1 VKTGV
6 ALAMAIMLTVPAAV
20 GAQTPIR
27 PSPEQRTRQDKISIM
42 EGTLQASVGV
52 AARQV
57 AQGVRSVD
65 SNANLMFGTARAK
78 GFPLEGH
85 GVFFYVEIP
94 TLDLSFMLS
103 MEQIERSLQQRAEQ
117 QQLRT
122 DTQQVT
128 EVRREPRVEA
138 PTAAESLANIAAE
151 GQKYRATV
159 RLALVD
165 AMLDSSKNLELG
177 PEEWLTIAAR
187 NSEYALST
195 NEILNLKTTILRVK
209 GSDLADFLAGRL
221 TKEEARQKVEVRE
234 F

>member
-1 VKTGV
+1 MKTGV
-6 ALAMAIMLTVPAAV
+6 ALVMAITIAVPAAV
-20 GAQTPIR
+20 AAQTTIR
-27 PSPEQRTRQDKISIM
+27 PSPEQRSRQDKITIM

-57 AQGVRSVD
+57 TQRVKSVD
-65 SNANLMFGTARAK
+65 SNASLTFGVPRAK
-78 GFPLEGH
+78 GFPLEGQ

-94 TLDLSFMLS
+94 TLDLSVMLS

-117 QQLRT
+117 QQSRG
-122 DTQQVT
+122 DPQQVSD
-128 EVRREPRVEA
+128 VRREPRAEA

-159 RLALVD
+159 RLALID

-177 PEEWLTIAAR
+177 PDEWLTIAAR
-187 NSEYALST
+187 NSEYTLST
-195 NEILNLKTTILRVK
+195 NEIMNLTTTLLRVK

-221 TKEEARQKVEVRE
+221 TKDEARQKVEVRE

>member
-1 VKTGV
+1 
-6 ALAMAIMLTVPAAV
+6 VPAAL

-27 PSPEQRTRQDKISIM
+27 PSAEQQARHDKISIM

-52 AARQV
+52 AAKQV
-57 AQGVRSVD
+57 AKGVRSIESSASFMLGV
-65 SNANLMFGTARAK
+65 ARAK
-78 GFPLEGH
+78 GFTLEGH

-94 TLDLSFMLS
+94 TLDLSVMMSL
-103 MEQIERSLQQRAEQ
+103 EQFERSSQLRAEQ
-117 QQLRT
+117 QQPRAEGVNELRR
-122 DTQQVT
+122 DPKQ
-128 EVRREPRVEA
+128 EG

-159 RLALVD
+159 RLALID

-187 NSEYALST
+187 NSEYGLSA
-195 NEILNLKTTILRVK
+195 NEILNLTTTLLRVK
-209 GSDLADFLAGRL
+209 GSDLGDFLAGRL

>member
-1 VKTGV
+1 
-6 ALAMAIMLTVPAAV
+6 MAVPAAV
-20 GAQTPIR
+20 GAQTTIR

-42 EGTLQASVGV
+42 EGTLQAAVGV

-65 SNANLMFGTARAK
+65 SNASLTLGNPRAK

-94 TLDLSFMLS
+94 TLDLSVMLT
-103 MEQIERSLQQRAEQ
+103 MEQITRSLQQRAEQ
-117 QQLRT
+117 QQPRA
-122 DTQQVT
+122 DTQQVA
-128 EVRREPRVEA
+128 ELRREPAVEA

-165 AMLDSSKNLELG
+165 AMLDNSKNLELG

-195 NEILNLKTTILRVK
+195 NEILSLKTTILRVK

-221 TKEEARQKVEVRE
+221 TKDEARQKVEVRE

>member
-1 VKTGV
+1 
-6 ALAMAIMLTVPAAV
+6 MAITMTVPAAL

-27 PSPEQRTRQDKISIM
+27 PSAEQQARHDKISIM

-52 AARQV
+52 AAKQV
-57 AQGVRSVD
+57 AKGVRSID
-65 SNANLMFGTARAK
+65 SSASFMLGSARAK
-78 GFPLEGH
+78 GFTLEGH
-85 GVFFYVEIP
+85 GVFFYVEVP
-94 TLDLSFMLS
+94 TLDLSVMMSL
-103 MEQIERSLQQRAEQ
+103 EQFERSSQLRAEQ
-117 QQLRT
+117 QQPRAEGVNELRR
-122 DTQQVT
+122 DPKQ
-128 EVRREPRVEA
+128 EG

-159 RLALVD
+159 RLALID

-187 NSEYALST
+187 NSEYGLSA
-195 NEILNLKTTILRVK
+195 NEILNLTTTLLRVK
-209 GSDLADFLAGRL
+209 GSDLGDFLAGRL

>member
-1 VKTGV
+1 
-6 ALAMAIMLTVPAAV
+6 MAVPAAV
-20 GAQTPIR
+20 GAQTTIR
-27 PSPEQRTRQDKISIM
+27 PSPEQRTRQDKITIM

-57 AQGVRSVD
+57 AQRVKSVD
-65 SNANLMFGTARAK
+65 SNASLMFGAPRAK
-78 GFPLEGH
+78 GFPLEGQ

-94 TLDLSFMLS
+94 TLDLSVMLS
-103 MEQIERSLQQRAEQ
+103 MEQIERSLQQRGEQ
-117 QQLRT
+117 QQPPRG
-122 DTQQVT
+122 DAQQVNN
-128 EVRREPRVEA
+128 EVRRESRVEA

-159 RLALVD
+159 RLALID

-177 PEEWLTIAAR
+177 PDEWLTIAAR

-195 NEILNLKTTILRVK
+195 NEIMNLTTTILRVK

-221 TKEEARQKVEVRE
+221 TKDEARQKVEVRE

>member
-1 VKTGV
+1 
-6 ALAMAIMLTVPAAV
+6 M
-20 GAQTPIR
+20 
-27 PSPEQRTRQDKISIM
+27 
-42 EGTLQASVGV
+42 
-52 AARQV
+52 
-57 AQGVRSVD
+57 
-65 SNANLMFGTARAK
+65 
-78 GFPLEGH
+78 
-85 GVFFYVEIP
+85 
-94 TLDLSFMLS
+94 
-103 MEQIERSLQQRAEQ
+103 
-117 QQLRT
+117 
-122 DTQQVT
+122 
-128 EVRREPRVEA
+128 EA

-187 NSEYALST
+187 NSEFALST

-221 TKEEARQKVEVRE
+221 TKDEARQKVEVRE

>member
-1 VKTGV
+1 
-6 ALAMAIMLTVPAAV
+6 MAVPAAV
-20 GAQTPIR
+20 GAQTTIR
-27 PSPEQRTRQDKISIM
+27 PSPEQRSRQDKISIM
-42 EGTLQASVGV
+42 EGTQQASVGV

-57 AQGVRSVD
+57 ALGVRSID
-65 SNANLMFGTARAK
+65 SSATVSPMFGTARAK

-94 TLDLSFMLS
+94 TLDLNVMLS

-117 QQLRT
+117 QQPRP
-122 DTQQVT
+122 DTQQVN
-128 EVRREPRVEA
+128 EVRREPRLEA

-159 RLALVD
+159 RLALID

-187 NSEYALST
+187 NSEYALSP
-195 NEILNLKTTILRVK
+195 NEILNLTTAILRVK

-221 TKEEARQKVEVRE
+221 TKDEARQKVEVRE

>member
-1 VKTGV
+1 
-6 ALAMAIMLTVPAAV
+6 MAITLTVPAAA
-20 GAQTPIR
+20 GGQTMVR
-27 PSPEQRTRQDKISIM
+27 PSPEQRTRQEKITIM

-52 AARQV
+52 AATRV
-57 AQGVRSVD
+57 AKGVRSVD
-65 SNANLMFGTARAK
+65 SNASLMFGTARAK

-94 TLDLSFMLS
+94 TLDLSFMLT

-117 QQLRT
+117 QQPRV
-122 DTQQVT
+122 DAQQVT

-138 PTAAESLANIAAE
+138 PTAAESLANITAE

-195 NEILNLKTTILRVK
+195 NEILNLTTTILRVK

>member
-1 VKTGV
+1 
-6 ALAMAIMLTVPAAV
+6 MAITMAVPAAV
-20 GAQTPIR
+20 GAQTTIR

-52 AARQV
+52 AAKQV
-57 AQGVRSVD
+57 AKGVRSVD
-65 SNANLMFGTARAK
+65 SSASLMFGAPRAK

-85 GVFFYVEIP
+85 GVFFYVEVP
-94 TLDLSFMLS
+94 TLDLSVMLNL
-103 MEQIERSLQQRAEQ
+103 EQIERSLQQRAEQ
-117 QQLRT
+117 QQQPRG
-122 DTQQVT
+122 DPQPVND
-128 EVRREPRVEA
+128 VRREPKAE
-138 PTAAESLANIAAE
+138 PLTAAESLANIVAE

-159 RLALVD
+159 RLALID

-177 PEEWLTIAAR
+177 PDEWLTIAAR

-195 NEILNLKTTILRVK
+195 NEIMNLTTTILRVK

-221 TKEEARQKVEVRE
+221 TKDEARQKVEVRE

>member
-1 VKTGV
+1 
-6 ALAMAIMLTVPAAV
+6 M
-20 GAQTPIR
+20 IR

-57 AQGVRSVD
+57 AQGVMSVD
-65 SNANLMFGTARAK
+65 SNASLMFGNARAK

-94 TLDLSFMLS
+94 TLDLSVMLS
-103 MEQIERSLQQRAEQ
+103 MEQIGRSLQQRAEQ
-117 QQLRT
+117 QQTRA

-128 EVRREPRVEA
+128 DVRREPRAEP
-138 PTAAESLANIAAE
+138 PTAAESLANITAE

-187 NSEYALST
+187 NSEYALSI

-221 TKEEARQKVEVRE
+221 TKDEARQKVEVRE

>member
-1 VKTGV
+1 
-6 ALAMAIMLTVPAAV
+6 MAVPAAV
-20 GAQTPIR
+20 GAQTTIR

-52 AARQV
+52 AAKQV
-57 AQGVRSVD
+57 AKGVRSVD
-65 SNANLMFGTARAK
+65 SSASLMFGAPRAK

-85 GVFFYVEIP
+85 GVFFYVEVP
-94 TLDLSFMLS
+94 TLDLSVMLNL
-103 MEQIERSLQQRAEQ
+103 EQIERSLQQRAEQ
-117 QQLRT
+117 QQQPRG
-122 DTQQVT
+122 DPQPVND
-128 EVRREPRVEA
+128 VRREPKAE
-138 PTAAESLANIAAE
+138 PLTAAESLANIAAE

-159 RLALVD
+159 RLALID

-177 PEEWLTIAAR
+177 PDEWLTIAAR

-195 NEILNLKTTILRVK
+195 NEIMNLTTTILRVK

-221 TKEEARQKVEVRE
+221 TKDEARQKVEVRE

>member
-1 VKTGV
+1 VRTGV
-6 ALAMAIMLTVPAAV
+6 ALAMAITMTVPAAV

-27 PSPEQRTRQDKISIM
+27 PSAEQQARQDKISIM
-42 EGTLQASVGV
+42 EGTLQAAVGV

-57 AQGVRSVD
+57 AKGVRSID
-65 SNANLMFGTARAK
+65 STADFMLGAAKAK
-78 GFPLEGH
+78 GFTLEGH
-85 GVFFYVEIP
+85 GVFFYVEVP
-94 TLDLSFMLS
+94 TLDLSVMMSLDQF
-103 MEQIERSLQQRAEQ
+103 ERSSQLRAEQ
-117 QQLRT
+117 QQPRA
-122 DTQQVT
+122 DAQQVN
-128 EVRREPRVEA
+128 EVRRDAKQEL

-159 RLALVD
+159 RLALID
-165 AMLDSSKNLELG
+165 AMLDNSKNLALQ

-187 NSEYALST
+187 GSEFGLSA
-195 NEILNLKTTILRVK
+195 NEILNLTTSLLRVK